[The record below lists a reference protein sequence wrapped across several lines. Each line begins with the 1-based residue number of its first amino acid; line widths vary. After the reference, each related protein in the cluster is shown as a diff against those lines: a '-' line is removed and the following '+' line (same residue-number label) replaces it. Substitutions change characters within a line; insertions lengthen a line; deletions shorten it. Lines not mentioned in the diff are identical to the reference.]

1 MMVLFDQNYCILILI
16 QSISNC
22 LSVTRRLWDD
32 LDDWRCVWMLAPVYV
47 MSVAQKRYAFY
58 QSIDSAVNLLASICC
73 ILIYTIIVFHYLLII
88 RQIKQDWCAVL
99 TSLYKQTTANK
110 KSRVCTIWF
119 GREMGGRKCQ

>member
-32 LDDWRCVWMLAPVYV
+32 LDAWRCVWMLAPVYV

-73 ILIYTIIVFHYLLII
+73 ILIYTIVLHCLSVI
-88 RQIKQDWCAVL
+88 RQIMQDWCAVL
-99 TSLYKQTTANK
+99 TS
-110 KSRVCTIWF
+110 F
-119 GREMGGRKCQ
+119 H